1 MTTDQKVD
9 ILHRRELRGNERVV
23 VGIVSLEYI
32 TISSICN
39 VTGDMRYEMIRDI
52 ITKSILLF
60 TVFALVMSSTS
71 CSGNN
76 TNGEYGT
83 NPSGSDGSGNIT
95 TNGVN

>member
-1 MTTDQKVD
+1 
-9 ILHRRELRGNERVV
+9 
-23 VGIVSLEYI
+23 
-32 TISSICN
+32 
-39 VTGDMRYEMIRDI
+39 MIRDI

-71 CSGNN
+71 CSGDN

-83 NPSGSDGSGNIT
+83 NPSGSDGSGNIS